1 MAMFSSKKELA
12 KSISNNTFRLG
23 ANAKLNISIN
33 HCISSQI

>member
-23 ANAKLNISIN
+23 A
-33 HCISSQI
+33 ISSQINLNNETV